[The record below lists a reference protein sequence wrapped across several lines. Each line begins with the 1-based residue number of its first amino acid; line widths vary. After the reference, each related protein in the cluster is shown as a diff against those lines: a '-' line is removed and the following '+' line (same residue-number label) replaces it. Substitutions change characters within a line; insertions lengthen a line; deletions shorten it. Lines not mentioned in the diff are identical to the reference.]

1 MEENEIN
8 IPRVAEGGITYD
20 DIPSLL
26 NAGINGIAVS
36 NAIANSVDITKE
48 TENFI
53 GALPM
58 A

>member
-1 MEENEIN
+1 MMIS
-8 IPRVAEGGITYD
+8 
-20 DIPSLL
+20 SLL

-36 NAIANSVDITKE
+36 KAIANSVDITKE
-48 TENFI
+48 TEKFI